1 MLLDFLKQQA
11 LPALLPGWLPHFQK
25 RDEGKVLLVD
35 VNRGPEDVHPFF
47 KGKPAYPLKAALKPS
62 GEMTSAADNLY
73 LATVGS
79 PNTGGPAQLGLKKFF
94 DMMPN
99 MKASDFDYIIF
110 DMPPLQD
117 TSPTWGMAAFMD
129 KLLLVVEAE
138 RNNRDVVKRSYRKLV
153 AERDNVSVVVNKA
166 RARVPAW
173 LDGGS

>member
-1 MLLDFLKQQA
+1 
-11 LPALLPGWLPHFQK
+11 
-25 RDEGKVLLVD
+25 
-35 VNRGPEDVHPFF
+35 
-47 KGKPAYPLKAALKPS
+47 
-62 GEMTSAADNLY
+62 
-73 LATVGS
+73 
-79 PNTGGPAQLGLKKFF
+79 
-94 DMMPN
+94 MMPN

-110 DMPPLQD
+110 DMPPLHD

-166 RARVPAW
+166 RVRIPAW